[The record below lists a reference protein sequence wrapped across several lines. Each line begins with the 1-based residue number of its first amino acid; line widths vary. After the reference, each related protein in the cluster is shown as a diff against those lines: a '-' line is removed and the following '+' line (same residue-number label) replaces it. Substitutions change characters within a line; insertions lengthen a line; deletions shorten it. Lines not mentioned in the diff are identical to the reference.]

1 MSQESLIRDLYSR
14 VQKLGEFAA
23 INRTKDEARDSR
35 LKELQ
40 EEIVDQRKMLLA
52 YKDEIHAL
60 NTKISKLIER
70 DRQFERQQDNASRGT
85 DVHVDASHGNITS
98 HGGSAV
104 GGHGN
109 TLSSADRA
117 AQALRRQKEARKTVW
132 LAVAVVISGMAV
144 IAVLSILYVNH
155 QEEQQ
160 RQEVLAREDARR
172 PPGS

>member
-70 DRQFERQQDNASRGT
+70 DRQF
-85 DVHVDASHGNITS
+85 
-98 HGGSAV
+98 GS
-104 GGHGN
+104 
-109 TLSSADRA
+109 
-117 AQALRRQKEARKTVW
+117 
-132 LAVAVVISGMAV
+132 
-144 IAVLSILYVNH
+144 
-155 QEEQQ
+155 
-160 RQEVLAREDARR
+160 
-172 PPGS
+172 